1 MLSTSV
7 SFQNKFQSKW
17 KRMLRGWYFLHAFQM
32 LFMGTLTDIFLK
44 HMNLLM
50 TDALKPCGYCA
61 YILSALFKTS
71 LSEKFRAEVFKSPF
85 KTRTWKVK
93 EKKKEIWPWIAKELP
108 WIPLPQAWYPKIIL
122 PLDLSFPH
130 KNEASFLGASE
141 RSCIYNCALK
151 A

>member
-1 MLSTSV
+1 MLSTNV

-61 YILSALFKTS
+61 YILSALSKTS

-85 KTRTWKVK
+85 KTRT
-93 EKKKEIWPWIAKELP
+93 
-108 WIPLPQAWYPKIIL
+108 
-122 PLDLSFPH
+122 
-130 KNEASFLGASE
+130 
-141 RSCIYNCALK
+141 
-151 A
+151 